1 VFGYFIKKRAK
12 YRLGKDVELK
22 KEVVYEQFGRRL
34 TNSGVKKIVKKL
46 GKSGRIGAVPI
57 RHLLKGIYFD

>member
-1 VFGYFIKKRAK
+1 VFGYFVKKRAK

-22 KEVVYEQFGRRL
+22 QELVYELFGRRL

-46 GKSGRIGAVPI
+46 RK
-57 RHLLKGIYFD
+57 KGQNWSSTG